1 MVFVPSVHPQ
11 PVCLPLPCAVV
22 CPSSPCL
29 STITLYCLSI
39 FTLCCC
45 LSILTL
51 YRCLSTLTRFC
62 LSILPV
68 CKKWKDQ
75 KTHYWTDE
83 RSNRV
88 THCCSTEPALP
99 ASTWLPCSPLPQPL
113 PTSRH
118 FSEGL
123 FGDVGIARS
132 AEVTFPFPGHS
143 LCLGSCSCMKL
154 FFMGSQIIKNIKTQP
169 QESSGEI

>member
-1 MVFVPSVHPQ
+1 MCAICPPST
-11 PVCLPLPCAVV
+11 
-22 CPSSPCL
+22 CL
-29 STITLYCLSI
+29 STLTLCCCLSI

-45 LSILTL
+45 LSTLTLSVHPSLCCYMSILTL
-51 YRCLSTLTRFC
+51 YCCLSTLTQFC
-62 LSILPV
+62 LSILLV
-68 CKKWKDQ
+68 YKKRKDQ

-88 THCCSTEPALP
+88 THCCSTEPALL
-99 ASTWLPCSPLPQPL
+99 ASTWLPCSPLLQPL
-113 PTSRH
+113 PTSCH

-154 FFMGSQIIKNIKTQP
+154 FFMGRQIIKNIKTQP